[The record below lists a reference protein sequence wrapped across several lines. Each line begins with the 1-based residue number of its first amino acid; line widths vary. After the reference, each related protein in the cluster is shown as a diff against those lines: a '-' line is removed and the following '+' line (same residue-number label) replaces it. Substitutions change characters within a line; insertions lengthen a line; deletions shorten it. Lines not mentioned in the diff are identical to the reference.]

1 MKTINVALVGAGFM
15 GKAHTVALANMPK
28 LFWPAP
34 VYPVFKTVCDI
45 VPEIAEDAKVRF
57 GYQNCCTDWQDVVND
72 PEIDLVCICTPN
84 NAHADIAVA
93 ALEAGKH
100 VWCEKPIAA
109 TTEEAKRM
117 FGLTADQR
125 AASCPSRVAKP
136 LAKPL
141 TGGWRSATYARSQS
155 SAPCFSRSI
164 CSSGF
169 MLM

>member
-15 GKAHTVALANMPK
+15 GKAHTVALSNMPK

-34 VYPVFKTVCDI
+34 VYPVFKTVCDV
-45 VPEIAEDAKVRF
+45 VPEIAEEARVRF
-57 GYQNCCTDWQDVVND
+57 GYKTCCTDWHSVIND

-109 TTEEAKRM
+109 TTEDAKRM
-117 FGLTADQR
+117 ADAAEKAKEKGVPTGVCEASQNPLFANGLIHE
-125 AASCPSRVAKP
+125 AKLP
-136 LAKPL
+136 
-141 TGGWRSATYARSQS
+141 GGKNR
-155 SAPCFSRSI
+155 
-164 CSSGF
+164 
-169 MLM
+169 